1 MVGPIV
7 LFNSATDRTSR
18 RHLIKGLGLSIA
30 GVTVATVSHAESAAK
45 VNSSK
50 TRHRIVFQVDSADE
64 KVIGHAISGTMN
76 LSRLYD
82 DAKQPFEIEIVAKAS
97 GIQMLRADTSTVVE
111 PLATLR
117 RLIPTLTLS
126 VCGSSAA
133 IASQKEGHELV
144 FLFGVKVVPYGVGRV
159 VELQEAG
166 WSYIHA

>member
-1 MVGPIV
+1 M
-7 LFNSATDRTSR
+7 LLNSVTDRKAR
-18 RHLIKGLGLSIA
+18 RHLLKGLGLSIA
-30 GVTVATVSHAESAAK
+30 GAAVATSAQAEIATRA
-45 VNSSK
+45 SSPK

-64 KVIGHAISGTMN
+64 KIVGHAISGTMN
-76 LSRLYD
+76 LSRLYN
-82 DAKQPFEIEIVAKAS
+82 DAKQAFEIEIVANAS

-117 RLIPTLTLS
+117 GLIPTLTLS

-144 FLFGVKVVPYGVGRV
+144 FLSGVKVVPYGVGRL